1 MRSAG
6 LVLMLGL
13 AAALG
18 RPAAAAAQQGSIT
31 ARATVPSWVALTIAG
46 TQSLDFGTVVAGAPV
61 TIDPRTSLSAG
72 RFQMTGF
79 PIAEFEL
86 TFALPAVL
94 QRLSGPGTLPIS
106 FGPTSGCGRTTNVQA
121 TCGYFNP
128 AVPFRSRFRLAFPPN
143 NTYFVWLGATI
154 TPTLTQLNGVYQGTI
169 TATVVYTGN

>member
-1 MRSAG
+1 
-6 LVLMLGL
+6 
-13 AAALG
+13 
-18 RPAAAAAQQGSIT
+18 
-31 ARATVPSWVALTIAG
+31 
-46 TQSLDFGTVVAGAPV
+46 
-61 TIDPRTSLSAG
+61 
-72 RFQMTGF
+72 MTGF